1 MTVWSVITCVEFCL
15 TTDDQW
21 NWTIDALK
29 KVSDRH
35 AQKKRM
41 IKFEFLAITDFFY
54 LEIVQVDWVLW
65 EQTINQDYYKNI
77 LNIFLV
83 DKNKKSWFV
92 EQPVEGSGAGQT
104 LERTRF
110 DTVEIKAKSRRSGK
124 GFGKTIATSFP
135 CSMKMIRLLLFKLTR
150 RNSQQQSDYFLA
162 IPRVITAW
170 LKKVVNKKLNFHRG
184 CVSNKQK

>member
-1 MTVWSVITCVEFCL
+1 MKLNDRCTKKSPRSPRQKK
-15 TTDDQW
+15 TDDQIRIPSNHW
-21 NWTIDALK
+21 
-29 KVSDRH
+29 
-35 AQKKRM
+35 
-41 IKFEFLAITDFFY
+41 FFLFRNCAGWLSAMRTNY
-54 LEIVQVDWVLW
+54 
-65 EQTINQDYYKNI
+65 QDYYKNI

-124 GFGKTIATSFP
+124 GFGKTIATSFA
-135 CSMKMIRLLLFKLTR
+135 CSMKVIILLLCKLTK
-150 RNSQQQSDYFLA
+150 RNSQQQSGYFLA
-162 IPRVITAW
+162 ITRMITAW
-170 LKKVVNKKLNFHRG
+170 LKKVVNKMFNFHRG